1 MDRMKIFTVI
11 LIMAAGTGADCI
23 SAQTSVGRI
32 YSLKDCM
39 EYAVSNSTDIRIR
52 QADNNDLRISRR
64 DAILAAFTPNV
75 SAGASA
81 YSNFG
86 RAVDPETNTY
96 ITTASFS
103 NAYSVSAGITLF
115 NGFQAVNN
123 LRISRTAMAM
133 GISQEQQ
140 IRDRICLATI
150 EAYYNVVY
158 YTDLTDILESEV
170 KTAEESFRFVSR
182 QEELG
187 QKSHADVIQASA
199 DLADREYQLTDARN
213 RADAYITLK
222 DIMFWPIGDNLEI
235 DCSSDMIRILDGSTA
250 SCGTATGPAVDN
262 NGSLTYGNAYTGG
275 IIEKAK
281 ESLPEA
287 SIAKGN
293 VDNARLELR
302 TARWKLAPS
311 LSVSGGWSTNFYT
324 YPGKSGYIPEP
335 FRVQLRDNS
344 GEYLQL
350 TMSIPIFGRLSKQS
364 DIARKRNALQRATA
378 TYEQTMK
385 DIEAEVLRAISDRN
399 GAAAALIQAERR
411 SDVYDEAFRLNR
423 RKFEQGLISPIEYRT
438 ASDSR
443 LQART
448 ERLNARL
455 QYDLRRRVVDYYSGI
470 PYLMQE

>member
-1 MDRMKIFTVI
+1 MYRLKIFTA
-11 LIMAAGTGADCI
+11 LIIVGEAFLCNGI
-23 SAQTSVGRI
+23 SAQTSGGRV

-52 QADNNDLRISRR
+52 QADNNDLQISRR

-140 IRDRICLATI
+140 VRDRICLATI

-158 YTDLTDILESEV
+158 YTGLTDILESEV
-170 KTAEESFRFVSR
+170 ETAEESFRLVSR

-187 QKSHADVIQASA
+187 QKSHSDTMQARA

-213 RADAYITLK
+213 RLADAYITLK
-222 DIMFWPIGDNLEI
+222 DIMFWPIEENLEI
-235 DCSSDMIRILDGSTA
+235 DCAYDRIRIYGSADTE
-250 SCGTATGPAVDN
+250 G
-262 NGSLTYGNAYTGG
+262 L
-275 IIEKAK
+275 IEKAK
-281 ESLPEA
+281 GFLPSA

-293 VDNARLELR
+293 LDNARLELR
-302 TARWKLAPS
+302 TARWRLAPS

-324 YPGKSGYIPEP
+324 YPGKSGYIPVP
-335 FRVQLRDNS
+335 FREQLRDNS

-443 LQART
+443 LQARS
-448 ERLNARL
+448 EKLNARL

>member
-39 EYAVSNSTDIRIR
+39 EYAVSNSTDIRIL
-52 QADNNDLRISRR
+52 QADKNDLQISRR
-64 DAILAAFTPNV
+64 DAILSAFTPSI
-75 SAGASA
+75 SAGTSA

-86 RAVDPETNTY
+86 RTVDPETNTY

-103 NAYSVSAGITLF
+103 NSYSVSAGITLF

-123 LRISRTAMAM
+123 LRISRIAMAM
-133 GISQEQQ
+133 GISREQQ
-140 IRDRICLATI
+140 TRDLICLATI

-158 YTDLTDILESEV
+158 YTGLTDILESEV
-170 KTAEESFRFVSR
+170 ETAEESLRLASR

-187 QKSHADVIQASA
+187 QKSHPDVMQARA

-213 RADAYITLK
+213 RLADAYITLK
-222 DIMFWPIGDNLEI
+222 DIMFWPIEENLEI
-235 DCSSDMIRILDGSTA
+235 DCTYDRIRIYGSADTE
-250 SCGTATGPAVDN
+250 G
-262 NGSLTYGNAYTGG
+262 L
-275 IIEKAK
+275 IEKAK
-281 ESLPEA
+281 GFLPSA

-293 VDNARLELR
+293 LDNARLELR

-311 LSVSGGWSTNFYT
+311 LSLSGGWSTSFYT
-324 YPGKSGYIPEP
+324 YPGKSGYVPVS
-335 FRVQLRDNS
+335 FRGQFRDNS

-350 TMSIPIFGRLSKQS
+350 TMSIPIFGRLSRQS

-378 TYEQTMK
+378 TYEQTMN
-385 DIEAEVLRAISDRN
+385 DIEAEVLRAISDRD
-399 GAAAALIQAERR
+399 GAASALQQAERR
-411 SDVYDEAFRLNR
+411 ADVYEEAFRMNR
-423 RKFEQGLISPIEYRT
+423 RKYEQGLISPIEYRS

-443 LQART
+443 LQAQA

-470 PYLMQE
+470 PYLMQD

>member
-1 MDRMKIFTVI
+1 MYRLKIFTA
-11 LIMAAGTGADCI
+11 LIIVGEAFLCNGI
-23 SAQTSVGRI
+23 SAQTSGGRV

-123 LRISRTAMAM
+123 LKISRTAMAM

-158 YTDLTDILESEV
+158 YTGLTDILESEV
-170 KTAEESFRFVSR
+170 ETAEESLMLVSR

-187 QKSHADVIQASA
+187 QKSQADVIQASA

-213 RADAYITLK
+213 RLADAYITLK

-235 DCSSDMIRILDGSTA
+235 DCSCDRIRIPDGNQAGGEAVLGPGGENDGTSYTA
-250 SCGTATGPAVDN
+250 G
-262 NGSLTYGNAYTGG
+262 L
-275 IIEKAK
+275 IEKAK
-281 ESLPEA
+281 GFLPSA

-293 VDNARLELR
+293 LDNARLELR
-302 TARWKLAPS
+302 TARWRLAPS

-324 YPGKSGYIPEP
+324 YPGKSGYIPVP
-335 FRVQLRDNS
+335 FREQFRENS

-350 TMSIPIFGRLSKQS
+350 TMSIPIFSRLSKQS

-470 PYLMQE
+470 PYLLQD

>member
-1 MDRMKIFTVI
+1 MYRLKIFTA
-11 LIMAAGTGADCI
+11 LIIVGEAFLCNGI
-23 SAQTSVGRI
+23 SAQTSGGRV

-140 IRDRICLATI
+140 VRDRICLATI

-158 YTDLTDILESEV
+158 YTGLTDILESEV
-170 KTAEESFRFVSR
+170 ETAEESFRLVSR

-187 QKSHADVIQASA
+187 QKSHSDTMQARA

-213 RADAYITLK
+213 RLADAYITLK
-222 DIMFWPIGDNLEI
+222 DIMFWPIEENLEI
-235 DCSSDMIRILDGSTA
+235 DCAYDRIRIYGSADTE
-250 SCGTATGPAVDN
+250 G
-262 NGSLTYGNAYTGG
+262 L
-275 IIEKAK
+275 IEKAK
-281 ESLPEA
+281 GFLPSA

-293 VDNARLELR
+293 LDNARLELR
-302 TARWKLAPS
+302 TARWRLAPS

-324 YPGKSGYIPEP
+324 YPGKSGYIPVP
-335 FRVQLRDNS
+335 FREQLRDNS

-443 LQART
+443 LQARS
-448 ERLNARL
+448 EKLNARL

>member
-39 EYAVSNSTDIRIR
+39 EYAVSNSTDIRIL

-158 YTDLTDILESEV
+158 YTGLTDILESEV
-170 KTAEESFRFVSR
+170 ETAEESLRLASR

-187 QKSHADVIQASA
+187 QKSHPDVMQARA

-213 RADAYITLK
+213 RLADAYITLK
-222 DIMFWPIGDNLEI
+222 DIMFWPIEENLEI
-235 DCSSDMIRILDGSTA
+235 DCAYDRIRIYGSADTE
-250 SCGTATGPAVDN
+250 G
-262 NGSLTYGNAYTGG
+262 L
-275 IIEKAK
+275 IEKAK
-281 ESLPEA
+281 GFLPSA

-293 VDNARLELR
+293 LDNARLELR

-311 LSVSGGWSTNFYT
+311 LSLSGGWSTSFYT
-324 YPGKSGYIPEP
+324 YPGKSGYVPVS
-335 FRVQLRDNS
+335 FRGQFRDNS

-350 TMSIPIFGRLSKQS
+350 TMSIPIFGRLSRQS

-378 TYEQTMK
+378 TYEQTMN
-385 DIEAEVLRAISDRN
+385 DIEAEVLRAISDRD
-399 GAAAALIQAERR
+399 GAASALQQAERR
-411 SDVYDEAFRLNR
+411 ADVYEEAFRMNR
-423 RKFEQGLISPIEYRT
+423 RKYEQGLISPIEYRS

-443 LQART
+443 LQAQA

-470 PYLMQE
+470 PYLMQD

>member
-1 MDRMKIFTVI
+1 
-11 LIMAAGTGADCI
+11 MAAGTDPDCM
-23 SAQTSVGRI
+23 SAQTSAGKV

-158 YTDLTDILESEV
+158 YTGLTDILESEV
-170 KTAEESFRFVSR
+170 ETAEESLRLASR

-187 QKSHADVIQASA
+187 QKSHPDVMQARA

-213 RADAYITLK
+213 RLADAYITLK
-222 DIMFWPIGDNLEI
+222 DIMFWPIEENLEI
-235 DCSSDMIRILDGSTA
+235 DCAYDRIRIYGSADTE
-250 SCGTATGPAVDN
+250 G
-262 NGSLTYGNAYTGG
+262 L
-275 IIEKAK
+275 IEKAK
-281 ESLPEA
+281 GFLPSA

-293 VDNARLELR
+293 LDNARLELR

-311 LSVSGGWSTNFYT
+311 LSLSGGWSTSFYT
-324 YPGKSGYIPEP
+324 YPGKSGYVPVS
-335 FRVQLRDNS
+335 FRGQFRDNS

-350 TMSIPIFGRLSKQS
+350 TMSIPIFGRLSRQS

-378 TYEQTMK
+378 TYEQTMN
-385 DIEAEVLRAISDRN
+385 DIEAEVLRAISDRD
-399 GAAAALIQAERR
+399 GAASALQQAERR
-411 SDVYDEAFRLNR
+411 ADVYEEAFRMNR
-423 RKFEQGLISPIEYRT
+423 RKYEQGLISPIEYRS

-443 LQART
+443 LQAQA

-470 PYLMQE
+470 PYLMQD

>member
-1 MDRMKIFTVI
+1 MYRLKIFTA
-11 LIMAAGTGADCI
+11 LIIVGEAFLCNGI
-23 SAQTSVGRI
+23 SAQTSGGRV

-39 EYAVSNSTDIRIR
+39 EYAVSNSTDIRIL

-103 NAYSVSAGITLF
+103 NSYSISAGITLF

-123 LRISRTAMAM
+123 LKISRTAMAM
-133 GISQEQQ
+133 GISREQQ
-140 IRDRICLATI
+140 TRDLICLATI

-158 YTDLTDILESEV
+158 YTGLTDILESEV
-170 KTAEESFRFVSR
+170 ETAEESLRLASR

-187 QKSHADVIQASA
+187 QKSHPDVMQARA

-213 RADAYITLK
+213 RLADAYITLK
-222 DIMFWPIGDNLEI
+222 DIMFWPIEENLEI
-235 DCSSDMIRILDGSTA
+235 DCAYDRIRIYGSADTE
-250 SCGTATGPAVDN
+250 G
-262 NGSLTYGNAYTGG
+262 L
-275 IIEKAK
+275 IEKAK
-281 ESLPEA
+281 GFLPSA

-293 VDNARLELR
+293 LDNARLELR

-311 LSVSGGWSTNFYT
+311 LSLSGGWSTSFYT
-324 YPGKSGYIPEP
+324 YPGKSGYVPVS
-335 FRVQLRDNS
+335 FRGQFRDNS

-350 TMSIPIFGRLSKQS
+350 TMSIPIFGRLSRQS

-378 TYEQTMK
+378 TYEQTMN
-385 DIEAEVLRAISDRN
+385 DIEAEVLRAISDRD
-399 GAAAALIQAERR
+399 GAASALQQAERR
-411 SDVYDEAFRLNR
+411 ADVYEEAFRMNR
-423 RKFEQGLISPIEYRT
+423 RKYEQGLISPIEYRS

-443 LQART
+443 LQAQA

-470 PYLMQE
+470 PYLMQD

>member
-1 MDRMKIFTVI
+1 
-11 LIMAAGTGADCI
+11 MAAGTDPDCM
-23 SAQTSVGRI
+23 SAQTSAGKV

-158 YTDLTDILESEV
+158 YTGLTDILESEV
-170 KTAEESFRFVSR
+170 ETAEESLRLASR

-187 QKSHADVIQASA
+187 QKSHPDVMQARA

-213 RADAYITLK
+213 RLADAYITLK
-222 DIMFWPIGDNLEI
+222 DIMFWPIEENLEI
-235 DCSSDMIRILDGSTA
+235 DCAYDRIRIYGSADTE
-250 SCGTATGPAVDN
+250 G
-262 NGSLTYGNAYTGG
+262 L
-275 IIEKAK
+275 IEKAK
-281 ESLPEA
+281 GFLPSA

-293 VDNARLELR
+293 LDNARLELR

-311 LSVSGGWSTNFYT
+311 LSLSGGWSTSFYT
-324 YPGKSGYIPEP
+324 YPGKSGYVPVS
-335 FRVQLRDNS
+335 FRGQFRDNS

-350 TMSIPIFGRLSKQS
+350 TMSIPIFGRLSRQS

-443 LQART
+443 LQARA
-448 ERLNARL
+448 EELNARL
-455 QYDLRRRVVDYYSGI
+455 QYDLRRRIVDYYSGI

>member
-39 EYAVSNSTDIRIR
+39 EYAVSNSTDIRIL
-52 QADNNDLRISRR
+52 QADKNDLQISRR
-64 DAILAAFTPNV
+64 DAILSAFTPSI
-75 SAGASA
+75 SAGTSA

-86 RAVDPETNTY
+86 RTVDPETNTY

-103 NAYSVSAGITLF
+103 NSYSVSAGITLF

-123 LRISRTAMAM
+123 LRISRIAMAM
-133 GISQEQQ
+133 GISREQQ
-140 IRDRICLATI
+140 TRDLICLATI

-158 YTDLTDILESEV
+158 YTGLTDILESEV
-170 KTAEESFRFVSR
+170 ETAEESLRLASR

-187 QKSHADVIQASA
+187 QKSHPDVMQARA

-213 RADAYITLK
+213 RLADAYITLK
-222 DIMFWPIGDNLEI
+222 DIMFWPIEENLEI
-235 DCSSDMIRILDGSTA
+235 DCAYDRIRIYGSADTE
-250 SCGTATGPAVDN
+250 G
-262 NGSLTYGNAYTGG
+262 L
-275 IIEKAK
+275 IEKAK
-281 ESLPEA
+281 GFLPSA

-293 VDNARLELR
+293 LDNARLELR

-311 LSVSGGWSTNFYT
+311 LSLSGGWSTSFYT
-324 YPGKSGYIPEP
+324 YPGKSGYVPVS
-335 FRVQLRDNS
+335 FRGQFRDNS

-350 TMSIPIFGRLSKQS
+350 TMSIPIFGRLSRQS

-378 TYEQTMK
+378 TYEQTMN
-385 DIEAEVLRAISDRN
+385 DIEAEVLRAISDRD
-399 GAAAALIQAERR
+399 GAASALQQAERR
-411 SDVYDEAFRLNR
+411 ADVYEEAFRMNR
-423 RKFEQGLISPIEYRT
+423 RKYEQGLISPIEYRS

-443 LQART
+443 LQAQA

-470 PYLMQE
+470 PYLMQD

>member
-39 EYAVSNSTDIRIR
+39 EYAVSNSTDIRIL

-103 NAYSVSAGITLF
+103 NSYSISAGITLF

-123 LRISRTAMAM
+123 LKISRTAMAM
-133 GISQEQQ
+133 GISREQQ
-140 IRDRICLATI
+140 TRDLICLATI

-158 YTDLTDILESEV
+158 YTGLTDILESEV
-170 KTAEESFRFVSR
+170 ETAEESLRLASR

-187 QKSHADVIQASA
+187 QKSHPDVMQARA

-213 RADAYITLK
+213 RLADAYITLK
-222 DIMFWPIGDNLEI
+222 DIMFWPIEENLEI
-235 DCSSDMIRILDGSTA
+235 DCAYDRIRIYGSADTE
-250 SCGTATGPAVDN
+250 G
-262 NGSLTYGNAYTGG
+262 L
-275 IIEKAK
+275 IEKAK
-281 ESLPEA
+281 GFLPSA

-293 VDNARLELR
+293 LDNARLELR

-311 LSVSGGWSTNFYT
+311 LSLSGGWSTSFYT
-324 YPGKSGYIPEP
+324 YPGKSGYVPVS
-335 FRVQLRDNS
+335 FRGQFRDNS

-350 TMSIPIFGRLSKQS
+350 TMSIPIFGRLSRQS

-378 TYEQTMK
+378 TYEQTMN
-385 DIEAEVLRAISDRN
+385 DIEAEVLRAISDRD
-399 GAAAALIQAERR
+399 GAASALQQAERR
-411 SDVYDEAFRLNR
+411 ADVYEEAFRMNR
-423 RKFEQGLISPIEYRT
+423 RKYEQGLISPIEYRS

-443 LQART
+443 LQAQA

-470 PYLMQE
+470 PYLMQD

>member
-1 MDRMKIFTVI
+1 MYRLKIFTA
-11 LIMAAGTGADCI
+11 LIIVGEAFLCNGI
-23 SAQTSVGRI
+23 SAQTSGGRV

-52 QADNNDLRISRR
+52 QADNNDLQISRR

-140 IRDRICLATI
+140 VRDRICLATI

-158 YTDLTDILESEV
+158 YTGLTDILESEV
-170 KTAEESFRFVSR
+170 ETAEESFRLVSR

-187 QKSHADVIQASA
+187 QKSHSDTMQARA

-213 RADAYITLK
+213 RLADAYITLK
-222 DIMFWPIGDNLEI
+222 DIMFWPIEENLEI
-235 DCSSDMIRILDGSTA
+235 DCAYDRIRIYGSADTE
-250 SCGTATGPAVDN
+250 G
-262 NGSLTYGNAYTGG
+262 L
-275 IIEKAK
+275 IEKAK
-281 ESLPEA
+281 GFLPSA

-293 VDNARLELR
+293 LDNARLELR
-302 TARWKLAPS
+302 TARWRLAPS

-324 YPGKSGYIPEP
+324 YPGKSGYIPVP
-335 FRVQLRDNS
+335 FREQLRDNS

-443 LQART
+443 LQARS
-448 ERLNARL
+448 EKLSARL

-470 PYLMQE
+470 PYLLQD

>member
-1 MDRMKIFTVI
+1 MYRLKIFTA
-11 LIMAAGTGADCI
+11 LIIVGEAFLCNGI
-23 SAQTSVGRI
+23 SAQTSGGRV

-123 LRISRTAMAM
+123 LKISRTAMAM

-158 YTDLTDILESEV
+158 YTGLTDILESEV
-170 KTAEESFRFVSR
+170 ETAEESLMLVSR

-187 QKSHADVIQASA
+187 QKSQADVIQASA

-213 RADAYITLK
+213 RLADAYITLK

-250 SCGTATGPAVDN
+250 SYVATA
-262 NGSLTYGNAYTGG
+262 GG
-275 IIEKAK
+275 LIEKAK
-281 ESLPEA
+281 EFLPAA

-293 VDNARLELR
+293 MDNARLELR
-302 TARWKLAPS
+302 TARWQLAPS
-311 LSVSGGWSTNFYT
+311 LSVSGGWSTNYYT
-324 YPGKSGYIPEP
+324 YPGRAGYISVP
-335 FRVQLRDNS
+335 FWGQFRENS

-350 TMSIPIFGRLSKQS
+350 TMSIPIFSRLSRHS
-364 DIARKRNALQRATA
+364 GIARKRNALQRATA

-399 GAAAALIQAERR
+399 GAAAALLQAERR
-411 SDVYDEAFRLNR
+411 ADVYDEAFRMNR
-423 RKFEQGLISPIEYRT
+423 KKFEQGLISSIEYRT

-443 LQART
+443 LQARS
-448 ERLNARL
+448 EKLSARL

-470 PYLMQE
+470 PYLLQD

>member
-1 MDRMKIFTVI
+1 MYRLKIFTA
-11 LIMAAGTGADCI
+11 LIIVGEAFLCNGI
-23 SAQTSVGRI
+23 SAQTSGGRV

-123 LRISRTAMAM
+123 LKISRTAMAM

-158 YTDLTDILESEV
+158 YTGLTDILESEV
-170 KTAEESFRFVSR
+170 ETAEESFRLVSR

-187 QKSHADVIQASA
+187 QKSHSDTMQARA

-213 RADAYITLK
+213 RLADAYITLK
-222 DIMFWPIGDNLEI
+222 DIMFWPIEENLEI
-235 DCSSDMIRILDGSTA
+235 DCAYDRIRIPDGNQAGGEAVLGPGGENDGTSYTA
-250 SCGTATGPAVDN
+250 G
-262 NGSLTYGNAYTGG
+262 L
-275 IIEKAK
+275 IEKAK
-281 ESLPEA
+281 GFLPSA

-293 VDNARLELR
+293 LDNARLELR
-302 TARWKLAPS
+302 TARWRLAPS

-324 YPGKSGYIPEP
+324 YPGKSGYIPVP
-335 FRVQLRDNS
+335 FREQLRDNS

>member
-1 MDRMKIFTVI
+1 
-11 LIMAAGTGADCI
+11 MAAGTGADCI

-39 EYAVSNSTDIRIR
+39 EYAVSNSTDIRIL

-103 NAYSVSAGITLF
+103 NSYSISAGITLF

-123 LRISRTAMAM
+123 LKISRTAMAM
-133 GISQEQQ
+133 GISREQQ
-140 IRDRICLATI
+140 TRDLICLATI

-158 YTDLTDILESEV
+158 YTGLTDILESEV
-170 KTAEESFRFVSR
+170 ETAEESLRLASR

-187 QKSHADVIQASA
+187 QKSHPDVMQARA

-213 RADAYITLK
+213 RLADAYITLK
-222 DIMFWPIGDNLEI
+222 DIMFWPIEENLEI
-235 DCSSDMIRILDGSTA
+235 DCAYDRIRIYGSADTE
-250 SCGTATGPAVDN
+250 G
-262 NGSLTYGNAYTGG
+262 L
-275 IIEKAK
+275 IEKAK
-281 ESLPEA
+281 GFLPSA

-293 VDNARLELR
+293 LDNARLELR

-311 LSVSGGWSTNFYT
+311 LSLSGGWSTSFYT
-324 YPGKSGYIPEP
+324 YPGKSGYVPVS
-335 FRVQLRDNS
+335 FRGQFRDNS

-350 TMSIPIFGRLSKQS
+350 TMSIPIFGRLSRQS

-378 TYEQTMK
+378 TYEQTMN
-385 DIEAEVLRAISDRN
+385 DIEAEVLRAISDRD
-399 GAAAALIQAERR
+399 GAASALQQAERR
-411 SDVYDEAFRLNR
+411 ADVYEEAFRMNR
-423 RKFEQGLISPIEYRT
+423 RKYEQGLISPIEYRS

-443 LQART
+443 LQAQA

-470 PYLMQE
+470 PYLMQD

>member
-1 MDRMKIFTVI
+1 MDRKKIFTVI
-11 LIMAAGTGADCI
+11 LIIAAGTGADCI

-39 EYAVSNSTDIRIR
+39 EYAVSNSTDIRIL
-52 QADNNDLRISRR
+52 QADKNDLQISRR
-64 DAILAAFTPNV
+64 DAILAAFTPSI
-75 SAGASA
+75 SAGTSA

-86 RAVDPETNTY
+86 RTVDPETNTY

-103 NAYSVSAGITLF
+103 NSYSVSAGITLF

-123 LRISRTAMAM
+123 LKISRTAMAM
-133 GISQEQQ
+133 GISREQQ
-140 IRDRICLATI
+140 TRDLICLATI

-158 YTDLTDILESEV
+158 YTGLTDILESEV
-170 KTAEESFRFVSR
+170 ETAEESLRLASR

-187 QKSHADVIQASA
+187 QKSHPDVMQARA

-213 RADAYITLK
+213 RLADAYITLK
-222 DIMFWPIGDNLEI
+222 DIMFWPIEENLEI
-235 DCSSDMIRILDGSTA
+235 DCAYDRIRIYGSADTE
-250 SCGTATGPAVDN
+250 G
-262 NGSLTYGNAYTGG
+262 L
-275 IIEKAK
+275 IEKAK
-281 ESLPEA
+281 GFLPSA

-293 VDNARLELR
+293 LDNARLELR

-311 LSVSGGWSTNFYT
+311 LSLSGGWSTSFYT
-324 YPGKSGYIPEP
+324 YPGKSGYVPVS
-335 FRVQLRDNS
+335 FRGQFRDNS

-350 TMSIPIFGRLSKQS
+350 TMSIPIFGRLSRQS

-378 TYEQTMK
+378 TYEQTMN
-385 DIEAEVLRAISDRN
+385 DIEAEVLRAISDRD
-399 GAAAALIQAERR
+399 GAASALQQAERR
-411 SDVYDEAFRLNR
+411 VDVYEEAFRMNR
-423 RKFEQGLISPIEYRT
+423 RKYEQGLISPIEYRS

-443 LQART
+443 LQAQA

>member
-1 MDRMKIFTVI
+1 MYRLKIFTA
-11 LIMAAGTGADCI
+11 LIIVGEAFLCNGI
-23 SAQTSVGRI
+23 SAQTSGGRV

-123 LRISRTAMAM
+123 LKISRTAMAM

-158 YTDLTDILESEV
+158 YTGLTDILESEV
-170 KTAEESFRFVSR
+170 ETAEESLMLVSR

-187 QKSHADVIQASA
+187 QKSQADVIQASA

-213 RADAYITLK
+213 RLADAYITLK

-250 SCGTATGPAVDN
+250 SCVATA
-262 NGSLTYGNAYTGG
+262 GG
-275 IIEKAK
+275 LIEKAK
-281 ESLPEA
+281 EFLPAA

-293 VDNARLELR
+293 MDNARLELR
-302 TARWKLAPS
+302 TARWQLAPS
-311 LSVSGGWSTNFYT
+311 LSVSGGWSTNYYT
-324 YPGKSGYIPEP
+324 YPGRAGYISVP
-335 FRVQLRDNS
+335 FWGQFRENS

-350 TMSIPIFGRLSKQS
+350 TMSIPIFSRLSRHS
-364 DIARKRNALQRATA
+364 GIARKRNALQRATA

-399 GAAAALIQAERR
+399 GAAAALLQAERR
-411 SDVYDEAFRLNR
+411 ADVYDEAFRMNR
-423 RKFEQGLISPIEYRT
+423 RKFEQGLISSIEYRT

>member
-1 MDRMKIFTVI
+1 MYRLKIFTA
-11 LIMAAGTGADCI
+11 LIIVGEAFLCNGI
-23 SAQTSVGRI
+23 SAQTSGGRV

-75 SAGASA
+75 STGASA

-123 LRISRTAMAM
+123 LKISRTAMAM

-158 YTDLTDILESEV
+158 YTGLTDILESEV
-170 KTAEESFRFVSR
+170 ETAEESLMLVSR

-187 QKSHADVIQASA
+187 QKSQADVIQASA

-213 RADAYITLK
+213 RLADAYITLK

-250 SCGTATGPAVDN
+250 SCVATA
-262 NGSLTYGNAYTGG
+262 GG
-275 IIEKAK
+275 LIKKAK
-281 ESLPEA
+281 EFLPAA

-293 VDNARLELR
+293 MDNARLELR
-302 TARWKLAPS
+302 TARWQLAPS
-311 LSVSGGWSTNFYT
+311 LSVSGGWSTNYYT
-324 YPGKSGYIPEP
+324 YPGRAGYISVP
-335 FRVQLRDNS
+335 FWGQFRENS

-350 TMSIPIFGRLSKQS
+350 TMSIPIFSRLSRHS
-364 DIARKRNALQRATA
+364 GIARKRNALQRATA

>member
-1 MDRMKIFTVI
+1 MYRLKIFTA
-11 LIMAAGTGADCI
+11 LIIVGEAFLCNGI
-23 SAQTSVGRI
+23 SAQTSGGRV

-123 LRISRTAMAM
+123 LKISRTAMAM

-158 YTDLTDILESEV
+158 YTGLTDILESEV
-170 KTAEESFRFVSR
+170 ETAEESLMLVSR

-187 QKSHADVIQASA
+187 QKSQADVIQASA

-213 RADAYITLK
+213 RLADAYITLK

-250 SCGTATGPAVDN
+250 SYVATA
-262 NGSLTYGNAYTGG
+262 GG
-275 IIEKAK
+275 LIEKAK
-281 ESLPEA
+281 EFLPAA

-293 VDNARLELR
+293 MDNARLELR
-302 TARWKLAPS
+302 TARWQLAPS
-311 LSVSGGWSTNFYT
+311 LSVSGGWSTNYYT
-324 YPGKSGYIPEP
+324 YPGRAGYISVP
-335 FRVQLRDNS
+335 FWGQFRENS

-350 TMSIPIFGRLSKQS
+350 TMSIPIFSRLSRHS
-364 DIARKRNALQRATA
+364 GIARKRNALQRATA

-399 GAAAALIQAERR
+399 GAAAALLQAERR
-411 SDVYDEAFRLNR
+411 ADVYDEAFRMNR
-423 RKFEQGLISPIEYRT
+423 KKFEQGLISSIEYRT

>member
-1 MDRMKIFTVI
+1 
-11 LIMAAGTGADCI
+11 MAAGTGADCI

-103 NAYSVSAGITLF
+103 NSYSISAGITLF

-123 LRISRTAMAM
+123 LKISRTAMAM
-133 GISQEQQ
+133 GISREQQ
-140 IRDRICLATI
+140 TRDLICLATI

-158 YTDLTDILESEV
+158 YTGLTDILESEV
-170 KTAEESFRFVSR
+170 ETAEESLRLASR

-187 QKSHADVIQASA
+187 QKSHPDVMQARA

-213 RADAYITLK
+213 RLADAYITLK
-222 DIMFWPIGDNLEI
+222 DIMFWPIEENLEI
-235 DCSSDMIRILDGSTA
+235 DCAYDRIRIYGSADTE
-250 SCGTATGPAVDN
+250 G
-262 NGSLTYGNAYTGG
+262 L
-275 IIEKAK
+275 IEKAK
-281 ESLPEA
+281 GFLPSA

-293 VDNARLELR
+293 LDNARLELR

-311 LSVSGGWSTNFYT
+311 LSLSGGWSTSFYT
-324 YPGKSGYIPEP
+324 YPGKSGYVPVS
-335 FRVQLRDNS
+335 FRGQFRDNS

-350 TMSIPIFGRLSKQS
+350 TMSIPIFGRLSRQS

-378 TYEQTMK
+378 TYEQTMN
-385 DIEAEVLRAISDRN
+385 DIEAEVLRAISDRD
-399 GAAAALIQAERR
+399 GAASALQQAERR
-411 SDVYDEAFRLNR
+411 ADVYEEAFRMNR
-423 RKFEQGLISPIEYRT
+423 RKYEQGLISPIEYRS

-443 LQART
+443 LQAQA

-470 PYLMQE
+470 PYLMQD

>member
-1 MDRMKIFTVI
+1 
-11 LIMAAGTGADCI
+11 MAAGTDPDCM
-23 SAQTSVGRI
+23 SAQTSAGKV

-158 YTDLTDILESEV
+158 YTGLTDILESEV

-213 RADAYITLK
+213 RLADAYITLK

-350 TMSIPIFGRLSKQS
+350 TMSIPIFGRLSRQS

-443 LQART
+443 LQARA
-448 ERLNARL
+448 EELNARL
-455 QYDLRRRVVDYYSGI
+455 QYDIRRRIVDYYSGI